1 MTKLIGVTSD
11 AMLFIVYS
19 EQTGAFALSSI
30 LLSTNG
36 YENNLLIPH
45 VKMRPTK

>member
-1 MTKLIGVTSD
+1 MTKLIGVISD

-19 EQTGAFALSSI
+19 EQTGAFALPSI
-30 LLSTNG
+30 PLSTNG
-36 YENNLLIPH
+36 DVPAALNTH